1 MKNLKLDYVVYD
13 VANDNPIR
21 FSNGEIVLYADKQEA
36 LSDCYGNEIV
46 IPTTDLPTYWQFE
59 ILNQLTQN

>member
-1 MKNLKLDYVVYD
+1 MENLKLDYVVYD

-36 LSDCYGNEIV
+36 LSDCHGNEIV
-46 IPTTDLPTYWQFE
+46 IPCTDLPTYWQFE